1 MSNSLSEA
9 KRKRRNRNRF
19 LILLLIY
26 FMALG
31 TAIGVTAGIKD
42 LNTVASISI
51 IAGVSVIYWV
61 AFYIIIRRNNQK
73 GN

>member
-1 MSNSLSEA
+1 MGNSLSET

-31 TAIGVTAGIKD
+31 TAIGVTAGIE
-42 LNTVASISI
+42 NVNPIASVCI
-51 IAGVSVIYWV
+51 IVGVSVLYWV
-61 AFYIIIRRNNQK
+61 VWYIIIRRSNQK

>member
-1 MSNSLSEA
+1 MGNSLSET

-31 TAIGVTAGIKD
+31 TAIGVTAGIEKVD
-42 LNTVASISI
+42 TVASICI
-51 IAGVSVIYWV
+51 IVGVSVLYWV
-61 AFYIIIRRNNQK
+61 VWYIIIRRSNQK